1 LVNIAEISRGEGG
14 GDRYPAKCVRVTMRG
29 DGMVTWVL
37 AEEPTYEVARAI
49 EIVEYR
55 LGEDPDMVQWICA
68 DLPVNESAQ
77 D

>member
-1 LVNIAEISRGEGG
+1 
-14 GDRYPAKCVRVTMRG
+14 
-29 DGMVTWVL
+29 MVTWVL

-68 DLPVNESAQ
+68 DLPVNENVQ